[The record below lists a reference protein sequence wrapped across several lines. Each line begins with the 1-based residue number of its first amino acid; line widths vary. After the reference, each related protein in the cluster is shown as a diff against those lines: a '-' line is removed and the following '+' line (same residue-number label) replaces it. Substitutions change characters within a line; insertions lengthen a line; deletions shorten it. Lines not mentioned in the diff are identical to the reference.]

1 MHDQYADCSLPTF
14 GACQPSGPALSRRAL
29 SGSLAVHLL
38 VVLSILGLRAASE
51 PPKAEPSRLGPL
63 LMYSELAPA
72 PPRVSLRRKLTPPV
86 QAKPGRVLAP
96 PQLAERWVERP
107 VLRSEAPPA
116 PPSAPPERAKIAL
129 PDAASAIAQ
138 PARRPGQPVQLGSF
152 SAPVVEK
159 STLARV
165 PAVTGAFAGAANM
178 AAKPVLGAVAT
189 GGFGEASASRNQRQ
203 GAGTTAGA
211 GFGDAV
217 ARTEPVES
225 KQVRAGGFQSAVATA
240 APRATVQAAEQ
251 GSETPVAILD
261 KPRPSYTEEARQLK
275 IEGEVLL
282 EVLFAASGKAHVQRV
297 IRGLGHGL
305 DESAVRSAE
314 AIRFRPAMR
323 GGAPVD
329 ATAVAR
335 ITFQLAY

>member
-1 MHDQYADCSLPTF
+1 
-14 GACQPSGPALSRRAL
+14 
-29 SGSLAVHLL
+29 V
-38 VVLSILGLRAASE
+38 ASE
-51 PPKAEPSRLGPL
+51 PPAAEASRPRPILV
-63 LMYSELAPA
+63 YSELAPA
-72 PPRVSLRRKLTPPV
+72 LPRVSLPRKLTPPAE
-86 QAKPGRVLAP
+86 AKPGRVVAP
-96 PQLAERWVERP
+96 QHIAAPRVERP
-107 VLRSEAPPA
+107 VLLSEAPPA
-116 PPSAPPERAKIAL
+116 PPAPPDRAKIAL
-129 PDAASAIAQ
+129 PEAASAIAQ
-138 PARRPGQPVQLGSF
+138 PAKRAGQPVQLGSF
-152 SAPVVEK
+152 PDPVVEK

-203 GAGTTAGA
+203 GAATTAGA

-217 ARTEPVES
+217 ARIETAEP

-240 APRATVQAAEQ
+240 APKATGQAAEP
-251 GSETPVAILD
+251 GNESPVAILD

-282 EVLFAASGKAHVQRV
+282 EVLFAASGKAHVVRV

-305 DESAVRSAE
+305 DASAVRSAE